1 MEPTSLVDDL
11 LWTILLYVKGPNTN
25 VIDAIDDMM
34 NTHQSVR
41 NAMDVIQA
49 DYKAG
54 KTVCSVWVEYFKVQG
69 SGAAL
74 PKGATGSDDVQG
86 EACP

>member
-1 MEPTSLVDDL
+1 MEPTSIVDDL
-11 LWTILLYVKGPNTN
+11 LWTILLYAKAPNAN

-41 NAMDVIQA
+41 NAMDVIRA

-54 KTVCSVWVEYFKVQG
+54 KTVCSVWVEYFKVRG
-69 SGAAL
+69 
-74 PKGATGSDDVQG
+74 
-86 EACP
+86 

>member
-1 MEPTSLVDDL
+1 MEPTSIVDDL
-11 LWTILLYVKGPNTN
+11 LWTILLYAKTPNTN

-41 NAMDVIQA
+41 NAMDVIRA

-54 KTVCSVWVEYFKVQG
+54 KTVCSVWVEYFKVRG
-69 SGAAL
+69 
-74 PKGATGSDDVQG
+74 
-86 EACP
+86 